1 MKLMWESLEEKRVV
15 FMQTLMRPQSPNPNV
30 QNLESLRI
38 SKKRRF
44 SPFMFSGAIIT
55 LLLIIGAGAFVML
68 QQKSNSLAADAAVN
82 CTLIVPPQPLSAQG
96 LATPYQLTATDDN
109 GNCREANKLQTAFV
123 QGAVFDPATG
133 HISVYNP
140 LVTDKGKKPAI
151 DPVVP
156 KLPQGAIVALW
167 FGFNGTTLTLKS
179 NDNSLQDGKC
189 VGGLKKSP
197 FGQFAYCNA
206 PAFFDAANKAIQ
218 AGKLVPPALGKG
230 QDGLICPTVRDFG
243 VIDQD
248 QSDNVI
254 TGYLVD
260 RKGRTAQMNA
270 ANAAQLTDA
279 KTLVNGS
286 DNRLLSVAL
295 DGALGCKPWMA
306 ADLADP
312 GHMIDALPLNELQ
325 AAAHQ
330 AQPVALVPAGDPMT
344 VIGNDKS
351 LRKLNLY
358 RDGVDQAAVRD
369 LDNAN
374 TKTYCKSL
382 LSIGPK
388 RILVDAKL
396 TREQPS
402 PDRAAANNLF
412 TFLAQRFNTSFGP
425 MGLNCQELLD
435 AKSPIK
441 VKNNGDNV
449 AISATIF
456 GLQSID
462 TSNCVTNG
470 TLSQNCQGRGQV
482 DDQTCS
488 FKLNADNNNKVELNC
503 SNDHNGNSG
512 DSGSKNHQDKNQNQ
526 DKKSRH
532 HQKLNMSQLDQNS
545 GNNKN

>member
-1 MKLMWESLEEKRVV
+1 
-15 FMQTLMRPQSPNPNV
+15 
-30 QNLESLRI
+30 
-38 SKKRRF
+38 
-44 SPFMFSGAIIT
+44 MFSGVIIT
-55 LLLIIGAGAFVML
+55 LLLVLGAGAFVAL
-68 QQKSNSLAADAAVN
+68 QQKGDSRAADDAVN

-96 LATPYQLTATDDN
+96 LATPYQLTTTNGDN
-109 GNCREANKLQTAFV
+109 NCKEANKMQSAFV
-123 QGAVFDPATG
+123 QGAIFNPATNQ
-133 HISVYNP
+133 ISVYNP

-179 NDNSLQDGKC
+179 NDNSLQDGNC
-189 VGGLKKSP
+189 VQGLKKSL

-218 AGKLVPPALGKG
+218 AGKLVPPALGTGK
-230 QDGLICPTVRDFG
+230 DGLTCPTVRDFG
-243 VIDQD
+243 VVDQD
-248 QSDNVI
+248 QSDNV
-254 TGYLVD
+254 TTAYLIN

-270 ANAAQLTDA
+270 ANAKQLPDTDL
-279 KTLVNGS
+279 KTQVNGS
-286 DNRLLSVAL
+286 DNRLLAVAL

-306 ADLADP
+306 PDLADP
-312 GHMIDALPLNELQ
+312 GQMTTALPLDELQ

-330 AQPVALVPAGDPMT
+330 AQTVAIVPAGDPMT
-344 VIGNDKS
+344 KVGDNKS

-358 RDGVDQAAVRD
+358 RAGVDQSNVDD

-374 TKTYCKSL
+374 TKAYCKSL
-382 LSIGPK
+382 LAIGPE

-396 TREQPS
+396 TRDQPS

-435 AKSPIK
+435 TKSPIK

-456 GLQSID
+456 GMQSID
-462 TSNCVTNG
+462 TSNCVANG
-470 TLSQNCQGRGQV
+470 MLVQNCQGKTQV

-488 FKLNADNNNKVELNC
+488 FKLNADDNQADLNC
-503 SNDHNGNSG
+503 SNDHSSNNGDNGNSNN
-512 DSGSKNHQDKNQNQ
+512 KKQQDKHQNQ
-526 DKKSRH
+526 GQQDQGNNTRH
-532 HQKLNMSQLDQNS
+532 HQKLNMDQQN
-545 GNNKN
+545 

>member
-1 MKLMWESLEEKRVV
+1 
-15 FMQTLMRPQSPNPNV
+15 
-30 QNLESLRI
+30 
-38 SKKRRF
+38 
-44 SPFMFSGAIIT
+44 
-55 LLLIIGAGAFVML
+55 ML
-68 QQKSNSLAADAAVN
+68 QQKGDSQAATDAVN

-109 GNCREANKLQTAFV
+109 GTCREANKMQSAFV
-123 QGAVFDPATG
+123 QGAVFDPATNR
-133 HISVYNP
+133 ISVYNP

-189 VGGLKKSP
+189 VQGLKKSP

-218 AGKLVPPALGKG
+218 AGKLVPPALGTGK
-230 QDGLICPTVRDFG
+230 DGLTCPTVRDFG
-243 VIDQD
+243 VVDQD
-248 QSDNVI
+248 QSDNVV
-254 TGYLVD
+254 TAYLID

-270 ANAAQLTDA
+270 ANNAQLSA
-279 KTLVNGS
+279 KDPKTVVNGS

-295 DGALGCKPWMA
+295 DGALGCRAWTAP
-306 ADLADP
+306 DLADP
-312 GHMIDALPLNELQ
+312 GQMINALPLDELQ

-330 AQPVALVPAGDPMT
+330 AQPVAFVPAGDPMT
-344 VIGNDKS
+344 MIGDDKS

-358 RDGVDQAAVRD
+358 RNGVDQAAVQD
-369 LDNAN
+369 LDNAS

-382 LSIGPK
+382 LAIGPK
-388 RILVDAKL
+388 RILVDAKF
-396 TREQPS
+396 TRDQPS

-441 VKNNGDNV
+441 VKNNDDNV
-449 AISATIF
+449 AIAATVF
-456 GLQSID
+456 GLSSID

-470 TLSQNCQGRGQV
+470 TLAQNCQGKAQV

-488 FKLNADNNNKVELNC
+488 FKLNADDNKADLNC
-503 SNDHNGNSG
+503 PDDHSGNNGDNGN
-512 DSGSKNHQDKNQNQ
+512 KNQQGKNQNQ
-526 DKKSRH
+526 APQNQQQNQETKSRH
-532 HQKLNMSQLDQNS
+532 HQKLNMGLMDQN
-545 GNNKN
+545 GN